1 MGDVLHEPRSPRPA
15 ELDAW
20 ARARHRR
27 DRARGSRQSDGRTG
41 AETRLVKSW
50 SRVGPFGARTAP
62 LEPVKWRNRRAG
74 CPTGGRGGLRDSRTR
89 TIEERRQALS
99 APVSTPYNEILCGQP
114 APPPGETA
122 DGHHHPQARMTA
134 DALSRRRSRLELP
147 ALPAGVDAAHAAAL
161 MTRAA
166 RGDDAALAALERTA
180 AWSRNTLRTYLRA
193 WTAWTRW
200 AAAAGV
206 PAMPASSADVRAFV
220 LHRVGHAGRSIA
232 TARADVAGI
241 AAIHQASGQPS
252 PVRAG
257 GAVSATITRLA
268 KARAQ
273 PQRQAPGLAAAELGA
288 IRATA
293 RTPRRVPA
301 DGTRRAWT
309 EAPAAAARRG
319 VLDIALCS
327 LLADAGLRVSEAA
340 ALSWAD
346 IARAP
351 DGSGRVTVRRS
362 KSDQEAVGA
371 VVAITPTAM
380 QDLAELR
387 RGQPAADEAPVF
399 GGLSGDRLARRIKAV
414 AQAAGLGAQFSGHS
428 GRVGMA
434 RRMVA
439 RGAPLPVVVR
449 QGRWRPATGAAMV
462 QRYTRAEDA
471 SAALPYLGEG
481 A

>member
-1 MGDVLHEPRSPRPA
+1 
-15 ELDAW
+15 
-20 ARARHRR
+20 
-27 DRARGSRQSDGRTG
+27 
-41 AETRLVKSW
+41 
-50 SRVGPFGARTAP
+50 
-62 LEPVKWRNRRAG
+62 
-74 CPTGGRGGLRDSRTR
+74 
-89 TIEERRQALS
+89 
-99 APVSTPYNEILCGQP
+99 
-114 APPPGETA
+114 
-122 DGHHHPQARMTA
+122 MTA
-134 DALSRRRSRLELP
+134 DALRRRRSRLELP
-147 ALPAGVDAAHAAAL
+147 SLPAGVDAAHAAGL

-180 AWSRNTLRTYLRA
+180 AWSRNTRRTYLRA

-206 PAMPASSADVRAFV
+206 PAMPASAADVRAFV
-220 LHRVGHAGRSIA
+220 LNRVGHAGRSIA

-241 AAIHQASGQPS
+241 SAIHQASGQPS

-273 PQRQAPGLAAAELGA
+273 PQRQAPGLAEAELGA

-293 RTPRRVPA
+293 RTARRVPA

>member
-1 MGDVLHEPRSPRPA
+1 
-15 ELDAW
+15 
-20 ARARHRR
+20 
-27 DRARGSRQSDGRTG
+27 
-41 AETRLVKSW
+41 
-50 SRVGPFGARTAP
+50 
-62 LEPVKWRNRRAG
+62 
-74 CPTGGRGGLRDSRTR
+74 
-89 TIEERRQALS
+89 
-99 APVSTPYNEILCGQP
+99 
-114 APPPGETA
+114 
-122 DGHHHPQARMTA
+122 MTA
-134 DALSRRRSRLELP
+134 DALSRSRSRLELP
-147 ALPAGVDAAHAAAL
+147 SLPAGVDAEHAAGL

-200 AAAAGV
+200 AAAEGV

-220 LHRVGHAGRSIA
+220 LNRVVHAGRSIA

-241 AAIHQASGQPS
+241 SAIHQASGQPS
-252 PVRAG
+252 PVQSG

-268 KARAQ
+268 KERAQ
-273 PQRQAPGLAAAELGA
+273 PQRQAQGLAEAELGA

-293 RTPRRVPA
+293 RTARRVPT

-309 EAPAAAARRG
+309 ESPAAAERRG

-340 ALSWAD
+340 ALRWAD
-346 IARAP
+346 IERAP

-362 KSDQEAVGA
+362 KSDREAVGA

-387 RGQPAADEAPVF
+387 RGQPPTAAAEAPVF

-414 AQAAGLGAQFSGHS
+414 AQAAGLGAHFSGHS

-434 RRMVA
+434 RRMVS

>member
-1 MGDVLHEPRSPRPA
+1 
-15 ELDAW
+15 
-20 ARARHRR
+20 
-27 DRARGSRQSDGRTG
+27 
-41 AETRLVKSW
+41 
-50 SRVGPFGARTAP
+50 
-62 LEPVKWRNRRAG
+62 
-74 CPTGGRGGLRDSRTR
+74 
-89 TIEERRQALS
+89 
-99 APVSTPYNEILCGQP
+99 
-114 APPPGETA
+114 
-122 DGHHHPQARMTA
+122 MTA

-147 ALPAGVDAAHAAAL
+147 ALPAGVDAAHAAGL

-180 AWSRNTLRTYLRA
+180 AWSRNTRRTYLRA

-206 PAMPASSADVRAFV
+206 PAMPASAADVRAFV
-220 LHRVGHAGRSIA
+220 LNRVGHAGRSIA

-273 PQRQAPGLAAAELGA
+273 PQRQAPGLAEAELGA

-293 RTPRRVPA
+293 RTARRVPA

-309 EAPAAAARRG
+309 EAPAAAQRRG

-387 RGQPAADEAPVF
+387 RGQPPAAD
-399 GGLSGDRLARRIKAV
+399 ARRRCS
-414 AQAAGLGAQFSGHS
+414 AG
-428 GRVGMA
+428 
-434 RRMVA
+434 
-439 RGAPLPVVVR
+439 
-449 QGRWRPATGAAMV
+449 
-462 QRYTRAEDA
+462 
-471 SAALPYLGEG
+471 
-481 A
+481 

>member
-1 MGDVLHEPRSPRPA
+1 M
-15 ELDAW
+15 
-20 ARARHRR
+20 
-27 DRARGSRQSDGRTG
+27 
-41 AETRLVKSW
+41 
-50 SRVGPFGARTAP
+50 
-62 LEPVKWRNRRAG
+62 
-74 CPTGGRGGLRDSRTR
+74 
-89 TIEERRQALS
+89 
-99 APVSTPYNEILCGQP
+99 
-114 APPPGETA
+114 
-122 DGHHHPQARMTA
+122 
-134 DALSRRRSRLELP
+134 
-147 ALPAGVDAAHAAAL
+147 
-161 MTRAA
+161 
-166 RGDDAALAALERTA
+166 
-180 AWSRNTLRTYLRA
+180 
-193 WTAWTRW
+193 
-200 AAAAGV
+200 
-206 PAMPASSADVRAFV
+206 
-220 LHRVGHAGRSIA
+220 
-232 TARADVAGI
+232 
-241 AAIHQASGQPS
+241 
-252 PVRAG
+252 
-257 GAVSATITRLA
+257 SATITRLA

-273 PQRQAPGLAAAELGA
+273 PQRQAPGLAEAELGA

>member
-1 MGDVLHEPRSPRPA
+1 MATSTRRFESPEA
-15 ELDAW
+15 LAT
-20 ARARHRR
+20 RR
-27 DRARGSRQSDGRTG
+27 DALQ
-41 AETRLVKSW
+41 L
-50 SRVGPFGARTAP
+50 PF
-62 LEPVKWRNRRAG
+62 
-74 CPTGGRGGLRDSRTR
+74 
-89 TIEERRQALS
+89 
-99 APVSTPYNEILCGQP
+99 
-114 APPPGETA
+114 
-122 DGHHHPQARMTA
+122 
-134 DALSRRRSRLELP
+134 
-147 ALPAGVDAAHAAAL
+147 LPAGVDAEHAAGL

-200 AAAAGV
+200 AAAEGV

-220 LHRVGHAGRSIA
+220 LNRVVHAGRSIA

-241 AAIHQASGQPS
+241 SAIHQAAGQPS
-252 PVRAG
+252 PRTGRRRGERHDHAARQG
-257 GAVSATITRLA
+257 TGA
-268 KARAQ
+268 
-273 PQRQAPGLAAAELGA
+273 
-288 IRATA
+288 
-293 RTPRRVPA
+293 
-301 DGTRRAWT
+301 
-309 EAPAAAARRG
+309 APAAGAGARRG
-319 VLDIALCS
+319 RARRDPRDGTHRAARPGGRHPQGVD
-327 LLADAGLRVSEAA
+327 RVA
-340 ALSWAD
+340 
-346 IARAP
+346 
-351 DGSGRVTVRRS
+351 GSGRASGGARHRAVQPPRGRWPARVRGRGPQVGRHRARPRWQRPRDGAALE
-362 KSDQEAVGA
+362 SDQEAVGA

-387 RGQPAADEAPVF
+387 RGQPPAAAEALVF

-414 AQAAGLGAQFSGHS
+414 AQAAGLGAHFSGHS

-434 RRMVA
+434 RRMVS

>member
-1 MGDVLHEPRSPRPA
+1 
-15 ELDAW
+15 
-20 ARARHRR
+20 
-27 DRARGSRQSDGRTG
+27 
-41 AETRLVKSW
+41 
-50 SRVGPFGARTAP
+50 
-62 LEPVKWRNRRAG
+62 
-74 CPTGGRGGLRDSRTR
+74 
-89 TIEERRQALS
+89 
-99 APVSTPYNEILCGQP
+99 
-114 APPPGETA
+114 
-122 DGHHHPQARMTA
+122 MTA
-134 DALSRRRSRLELP
+134 DALSRRSRLELP
-147 ALPAGVDAAHAAAL
+147 ALPAGVDAAHAAGL

-200 AAAAGV
+200 AAAEGV

-220 LHRVGHAGRSIA
+220 LNRVVHAGRSIA

-252 PVRAG
+252 PVRSG

-273 PQRQAPGLAAAELGA
+273 PQRQAPGLAEAELGA

-293 RTPRRVPA
+293 RTARRVPA

-309 EAPAAAARRG
+309 ESPAAAARRG

-414 AQAAGLGAQFSGHS
+414 AQAAGLGAHFSGHS

>member
-1 MGDVLHEPRSPRPA
+1 
-15 ELDAW
+15 
-20 ARARHRR
+20 
-27 DRARGSRQSDGRTG
+27 
-41 AETRLVKSW
+41 
-50 SRVGPFGARTAP
+50 
-62 LEPVKWRNRRAG
+62 
-74 CPTGGRGGLRDSRTR
+74 
-89 TIEERRQALS
+89 
-99 APVSTPYNEILCGQP
+99 
-114 APPPGETA
+114 
-122 DGHHHPQARMTA
+122 MTA

-147 ALPAGVDAAHAAAL
+147 ALPAGVDAAHAAGL

-180 AWSRNTLRTYLRA
+180 AWSRNTRRTYLRA

-206 PAMPASSADVRAFV
+206 PAMPASAADVRAFV
-220 LHRVGHAGRSIA
+220 LNRVEHAGRSIA

-273 PQRQAPGLAAAELGA
+273 PQRQAPGLAEAELGA

-293 RTPRRVPA
+293 RTARRVPA

-309 EAPAAAARRG
+309 EAPAAAQRRG

-387 RGQPAADEAPVF
+387 RGQPAAADAAPVF

>member
-1 MGDVLHEPRSPRPA
+1 M
-15 ELDAW
+15 
-20 ARARHRR
+20 
-27 DRARGSRQSDGRTG
+27 
-41 AETRLVKSW
+41 
-50 SRVGPFGARTAP
+50 
-62 LEPVKWRNRRAG
+62 
-74 CPTGGRGGLRDSRTR
+74 
-89 TIEERRQALS
+89 
-99 APVSTPYNEILCGQP
+99 
-114 APPPGETA
+114 
-122 DGHHHPQARMTA
+122 
-134 DALSRRRSRLELP
+134 
-147 ALPAGVDAAHAAAL
+147 
-161 MTRAA
+161 
-166 RGDDAALAALERTA
+166 
-180 AWSRNTLRTYLRA
+180 
-193 WTAWTRW
+193 
-200 AAAAGV
+200 
-206 PAMPASSADVRAFV
+206 
-220 LHRVGHAGRSIA
+220 
-232 TARADVAGI
+232 
-241 AAIHQASGQPS
+241 
-252 PVRAG
+252 
-257 GAVSATITRLA
+257 SATITRLA
-268 KARAQ
+268 KERAQ
-273 PQRQAPGLAAAELGA
+273 PQRQAPGLAEAELGA

-293 RTPRRVPA
+293 RTARRVPA

-309 EAPAAAARRG
+309 ESPAAAARRG

-340 ALSWAD
+340 ALRWAD
-346 IARAP
+346 IERAP

-387 RGQPAADEAPVF
+387 RGQPPAAAAEAPVF

-414 AQAAGLGAQFSGHS
+414 AQAAGLGAHFSGHS

-434 RRMVA
+434 RRMVS